1 MTLARH
7 GLVAITR
14 LRLDAALYEPAPFLA
29 DRNTRWTRVTV
40 PGWYGEGERE
50 VEICSAPRS
59 GAMLV
64 CWSCRSAEY
73 CCAIPL
79 HRFAPQALLCTD
91 PAREPLPKTIPVP
104 FPVSVHAGA
113 ISWTP

>member
-50 VEICSAPRS
+50 VEICSAT
-59 GAMLV
+59 AV
-64 CWSCRSAEY
+64 
-73 CCAIPL
+73 
-79 HRFAPQALLCTD
+79 
-91 PAREPLPKTIPVP
+91 
-104 FPVSVHAGA
+104 
-113 ISWTP
+113 